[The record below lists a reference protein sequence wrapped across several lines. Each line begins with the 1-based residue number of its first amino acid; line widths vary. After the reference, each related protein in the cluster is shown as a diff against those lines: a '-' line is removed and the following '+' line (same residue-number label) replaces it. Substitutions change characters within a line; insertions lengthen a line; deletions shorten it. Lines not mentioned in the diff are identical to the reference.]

1 MAKVIAET
9 LRSIDIVVLNR
20 LRALNDGGRCIDPR
34 TVGPELAEYL
44 RPVVA
49 SSRRVLLHRHGGEL
63 QTFEVRWT
71 PTGVAVRP
79 WFVCGCGRRVRRLYS
94 RDDAWACR
102 YCHKLTY
109 ASRMMPDAKHW
120 TGAGA
125 VLRALHQM
133 DPTIVDPFS
142 PLPSRPRGMWRKK
155 YERLARDVR
164 TAQERFMRSL
174 IGAANKS
181 IAQQRH
187 QVMYGRLTKQRK
199 ELRERTLELAAKR
212 KEELSGLRSAMAAL
226 RAGTP
231 IPDIDHLIPIPD
243 LLESNGVLALDS
255 SDTGLGTGF
264 LI

>member
-1 MAKVIAET
+1 MIPISVICGMCFWHCGRRLWQRLGRVVMAKVIAET

-109 ASRMMPDAKHW
+109 ASRMMADAKHW
-120 TGAGA
+120 TGAGT
-125 VLRALHQM
+125 VLRALHQI

-142 PLPSRPRGMWRKK
+142 PLPSRSRGMWRKK

-164 TAQERFMRSL
+164 VAQERFMRSL
-174 IGAANKS
+174 INAANKS

-187 QVMYGRLTKQRK
+187 QVMYGRSQRI
-199 ELRERTLELAAKR
+199 A
-212 KEELSGLRSAMAAL
+212 
-226 RAGTP
+226 
-231 IPDIDHLIPIPD
+231 
-243 LLESNGVLALDS
+243 
-255 SDTGLGTGF
+255 
-264 LI
+264 

>member
-109 ASRMMPDAKHW
+109 ASRMMADAKHW
-120 TGAGA
+120 TGAGT
-125 VLRALHQM
+125 VLRALHQI

-142 PLPSRPRGMWRKK
+142 PLPSRSRGMWRKK

-164 TAQERFMRSL
+164 VAQERFMRSL
-174 IGAANKS
+174 INAANKS

-187 QVMYGRLTKQRK
+187 QVMYGRSQRI
-199 ELRERTLELAAKR
+199 A
-212 KEELSGLRSAMAAL
+212 
-226 RAGTP
+226 
-231 IPDIDHLIPIPD
+231 
-243 LLESNGVLALDS
+243 
-255 SDTGLGTGF
+255 
-264 LI
+264 